1 VQEQI
6 PPLFSF
12 EMPGP
17 FSVFFFR
24 GLKKENRVGVRDLEA
39 VLITGVFGSGK
50 SSVAVEI
57 ADVLEMQGRPYA
69 VLDLDFLAWFQTGSD
84 DETAEHRM
92 RLANLTA
99 VLGNYLS
106 AGVRFFILACAIR
119 NSSEMQSLK
128 ANLPMP
134 LTVVRLTVPLP
145 EIEKRLRSD
154 VTRARQDDLRQAA
167 EWIAASQ
174 GAGIEDLTIA
184 NDRPIRQVAVDILAR
199 IGWE

>member
-1 VQEQI
+1 
-6 PPLFSF
+6 
-12 EMPGP
+12 
-17 FSVFFFR
+17 
-24 GLKKENRVGVRDLEA
+24 
-39 VLITGVFGSGK
+39 
-50 SSVAVEI
+50 
-57 ADVLEMQGRPYA
+57 
-69 VLDLDFLAWFQTGSD
+69 
-84 DETAEHRM
+84 M

-106 AGVRFFILACAIR
+106 ASVRFFILACAIR

-134 LTVVRLTVPLP
+134 LTVVHLTVPVP

-154 VTRARQDDLRQAA
+154 VTRARQDDLRKAA